1 MPKVP
6 PSYLEARRR
15 GILAAAQRCFGRNGI
30 HGTTMRDICRAAN
43 LSPGGLY
50 RYFSGKEAILEALAA
65 GRQRQIGEFF
75 GRLAG
80 ASASRGAFLAAVAD
94 LAAVLD
100 DTAAQD
106 GLRLDLRLWNEAL
119 NAEEVN
125 STLVV
130 ELRSVLERLAPEIPG
145 SADRAEREAIGRVV
159 VALLQGLALQK
170 ALEPDLELR
179 SLLDPLRKLLSI
191 P

>member
-179 SLLDPLRKLLSI
+179 SLLDPLRRLLSI

>member
-100 DTAAQD
+100 DPAAQD

-119 NAEEVN
+119 NADEVN
-125 STLVV
+125 STLVA
-130 ELRSVLERLAPEIPG
+130 ELRTVLERLAPEIPG

-179 SLLDPLRKLLSI
+179 SLLDPLRRLLSI

>member
-15 GILAAAQRCFGRNGI
+15 GILAAAQRCFSRNGI
-30 HGTTMRDICRAAN
+30 QGTTMRDICRAAN

-80 ASASRGAFLAAVAD
+80 GSANRGAFLAAVAD

-100 DTAAQD
+100 DPAAQD

-125 STLVV
+125 STLVT
-130 ELRSVLERLAPEIPG
+130 ELRAVLERLAPAIPG
-145 SADRAEREAIGRVV
+145 SADRAEREAISRVV

-179 SLLDPLRKLLSI
+179 SLLNPLRKLLSI

>member
-30 HGTTMRDICRAAN
+30 QGTTMRDICRAAN

-100 DTAAQD
+100 DPAAQD

-119 NAEEVN
+119 NADEVN
-125 STLVV
+125 STLVA
-130 ELRSVLERLAPEIPG
+130 ELRTVLERLAPEIPG